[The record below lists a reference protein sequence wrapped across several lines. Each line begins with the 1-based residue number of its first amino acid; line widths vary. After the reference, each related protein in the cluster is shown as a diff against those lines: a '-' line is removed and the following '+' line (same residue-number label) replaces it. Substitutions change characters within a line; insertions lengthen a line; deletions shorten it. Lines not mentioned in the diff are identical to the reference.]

1 MRLLLTVLLLGL
13 WGGAPWADDGED
25 EGRRGNQLYQQEQW
39 AAAEQAYR
47 TALGSIRDSSGTVYA
62 ALQHNLGA
70 SLYQQDE
77 FRDAQTAFTRAYEAS
92 STDEERTRAL
102 YNAGNAAI
110 GAGSPEL
117 AMDFFRRT
125 LLIDPT
131 FEEARH
137 NYEVLHRQLQ
147 RQQPQGGSPPPD
159 IEPSAFAQRLK
170 RQAEALVADR
180 QYGRAVSLM
189 EGGLERDST
198 VRAYRD
204 FIQRLRDVST
214 INDTP

>member
-1 MRLLLTVLLLGL
+1 MRFLCIALLLGL
-13 WGGAPWADDGED
+13 WSGGLFPDDSKD
-25 EGRRGNQLYQQEQW
+25 EGRRGNRLYQQEQW
-39 AAAEQAYR
+39 SAAEQAYR

-70 SLYQQDE
+70 ALYQQDE
-77 FRDAQTAFTRAYEAS
+77 FRDAQTAFTRAYEAA
-92 STDEERTRAL
+92 STDAERTRAL
-102 YNAGNAAI
+102 YNAGNAAL

-117 AMDFFRRT
+117 AMDFYRRT

-131 FEEARH
+131 FEAARH

-170 RQAEALVADR
+170 RQAEALVSEQ

-189 EGGLERDST
+189 DGGLERDST

-214 INDTP
+214 INNTP

>member
-1 MRLLLTVLLLGL
+1 MRFLCIALLLGL
-13 WGGAPWADDGED
+13 WGGGPFADDGED
-25 EGRRGNQLYQQEQW
+25 DGRRGNRLYQQEQW

-47 TALGSIRDSSGTVYA
+47 TALGAVKDSSGTVYA

-70 SLYQQDE
+70 ALYQQNE
-77 FRDAQTAFTRAYEAS
+77 FRDAQTAFTRAYEAAG
-92 STDEERTRAL
+92 TDEERTRAL

-110 GAGSPEL
+110 GAGLPEL
-117 AMDFFRRT
+117 AMDFYRRT

-147 RQQPQGGSPPPD
+147 HQQPQGGSQPPD

-170 RQAEALVADR
+170 RQAEALVSEQ

-198 VRAYRD
+198 VQAYRD

-214 INDTP
+214 INNTP

>member
-1 MRLLLTVLLLGL
+1 MRFLCIALLLGL
-13 WGGAPWADDGED
+13 WGGLFEDDGED
-25 EGRRGNQLYQQEQW
+25 DGRRGNRLYQQEQW
-39 AAAEQAYR
+39 SAAEQAYR
-47 TALGSIRDSSGTVYA
+47 TALGAVNDSSGAVYA

-70 SLYQQDE
+70 TLYQQDE
-77 FRDAQTAFTRAYEAS
+77 FRDAQTAFTRAYEAA

-110 GAGSPEL
+110 GAGQLEL

-131 FEEARH
+131 FEEARY

-147 RQQPQGGSPPPD
+147 RRQPKGGSPPPD

-170 RQAEALVADR
+170 RQAEALVSEK
-180 QYGRAVSLM
+180 QYNRAVSLM

-204 FIQRLRDVST
+204 FMQRLRDVST
-214 INDTP
+214 INNTP